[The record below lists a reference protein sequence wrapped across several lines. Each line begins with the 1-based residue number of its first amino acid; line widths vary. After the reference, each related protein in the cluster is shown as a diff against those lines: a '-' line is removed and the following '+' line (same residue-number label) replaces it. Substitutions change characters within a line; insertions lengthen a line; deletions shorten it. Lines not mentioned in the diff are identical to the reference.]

1 MANNLICDNSHC
13 EFAKYALNVS
23 LICFND
29 ISSAINV
36 PINDQIHFTSLIFQ
50 HLILHTAA
58 HARFS

>member
-1 MANNLICDNSHC
+1 MANNFICDNFYC

-23 LICFND
+23 LICFYD

-36 PINDQIHFTSLIFQ
+36 SINDQIHFTSLIFQ